1 MNTEPTEPVNFEVL
15 AENVKTGVDRLISAV
30 RRGNSKQIAGQVG
43 DVSRDLI
50 ELSKACMGEIE
61 QSRIVT

>member
-30 RRGNSKQIAGQVG
+30 RRGNSNRSPAKWEM
-43 DVSRDLI
+43 SP
-50 ELSKACMGEIE
+50 
-61 QSRIVT
+61 VT